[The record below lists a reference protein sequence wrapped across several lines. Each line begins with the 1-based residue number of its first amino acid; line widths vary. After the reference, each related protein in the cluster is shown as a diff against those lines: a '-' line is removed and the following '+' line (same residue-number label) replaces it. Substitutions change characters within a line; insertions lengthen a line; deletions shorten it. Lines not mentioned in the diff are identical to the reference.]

1 MKFSKSS
8 NSARGSS
15 LIEVII
21 AVGVMAV
28 AIPLVFGAMA
38 ESGKTNFSSE
48 AETRSTW
55 IIPACIEEIRASR
68 AGQPQF
74 FTATAIGQAFPPAGD
89 IWCLAFSAE
98 GKALGRIMKSDY
110 ENGIKTING
119 QPAFYLATLTATPQ
133 TPGKAVGNPRM
144 LAVNVKL
151 EYPSGTPAA
160 RRQKLD
166 FYTRI
171 P

>member
-8 NSARGSS
+8 PSTRGSS

-28 AIPLVFGAMA
+28 AIPLVFGALA
-38 ESGKTNFSSE
+38 ESGKTNFASE

-68 AGQPQF
+68 AGHPQF
-74 FTATAIGQAFPPAGD
+74 VPATVIGEAFPAADD

-98 GKALGRIMKSDY
+98 GKALGRITKSDY
-110 ENGIKTING
+110 ENGIKTFNG
-119 QPAFYLATLTATPQ
+119 QSAFYLASLAAAPQ
-133 TPGKAVGNPRM
+133 APGKAVGNSNM
-144 LAVNVKL
+144 LAVTVQL
-151 EYPSGTPAA
+151 EYPSGTPAL
-160 RRQKLD
+160 RRQKLN